1 MKVRVAMSGGIDSG
15 VSAALLKKQGF
26 EVEGVFMRLF
36 NSKESKESEKR
47 ARMIARKLRIPF
59 YVLNMKKIGRAH
71 V

>member
-36 NSKESKESEKR
+36 NSKESKE
-47 ARMIARKLRIPF
+47 
-59 YVLNMKKIGRAH
+59 
-71 V
+71 